1 MSLGF
6 ITLPRQ
12 MQLPAPT
19 TTKVETT
26 AVDRS
31 RPLRNSWWFVSR
43 IAQTVIGTIA
53 MVFSFIV
60 IKIPLLEHAHP
71 HVDEDRLMLD
81 ANSYLNL
88 NGAGVAVLTVTNLA
102 SLVYARRPSP
112 STRVAHA
119 VYVFMHGVSD
129 LLLGASLGIMLPL
142 VSYKGTTTN
151 LTVYDD
157 GYVDA
162 TNLGLLFSLLLILV
176 TLRLTDRFI
185 LHLYKADTS
194 QEVSPKEHRTL
205 WWCGRFVAFGAW
217 TTIAVGAGFGMG
229 RVWTFPHDD

>member
-1 MSLGF
+1 M
-6 ITLPRQ
+6 
-12 MQLPAPT
+12 
-19 TTKVETT
+19 
-26 AVDRS
+26 
-31 RPLRNSWWFVSR
+31 SR

-71 HVDEDRLMLD
+71 HVDEDRLMVD

-112 STRVAHA
+112 STRVAHV

-142 VSYKGTTTN
+142 VSYKGATTN

-162 TNLGLLFSLLLILV
+162 TNLGLLFSLLLILLDV
-176 TLRLTDRFI
+176 ETRGSVLFYIRTRPTLHRSVVQGTSHIVVVWAVRCI
-185 LHLYKADTS
+185 LAH
-194 QEVSPKEHRTL
+194 
-205 WWCGRFVAFGAW
+205 GRPLPWEESDWNG
-217 TTIAVGAGFGMG
+217 T
-229 RVWTFPHDD
+229 RVDVPHD